1 LNSSSEA
8 FHEIWSLS
16 MAIILTDI
24 SSIPPVKADDP
35 TTRLH
40 QSSSRTSPPIRLRG
54 WWSWWFAQQDER
66 IALRKIADD
75 SHLLN
80 DLGLTRDE
88 ALREATN
95 PFWR

>member
-16 MAIILTDI
+16 MSINLTDI
-24 SSIPPVKADDP
+24 SSIPPVEGADP
-35 TTRLH
+35 TSRLH
-40 QSSSRTSPPIRLRG
+40 QSSSRTSPPIRPRG
-54 WWSWWFAQQDER
+54 WWSWWFARQDER
-66 IALRKIADD
+66 IALREIADD
-75 SHLLN
+75 PHLLN

-88 ALREATN
+88 ALGEAAR